1 MAKIGLIKGQTDG
14 MYYPN
19 SEFTRAELALLLD
32 KIITWI
38 ENN

>member
-32 KIITWI
+32 NIITWI